1 MQNVAAFLV
10 YPVLLTAIS
19 TAVATAETAQV
30 GPRPAYLVS
39 KMKDGPLKTRLEA
52 CLGQPVKRTDFSIG
66 HRGAALQFPEHTA
79 ESYRAAGVMGAG
91 LIECDVTFTADKELV
106 CRHAQDDLH
115 TTTNIL
121 TSNLADKCTATFQP
135 AANGEKASAEC
146 RASDLTLAEFLSLS
160 GKMDAAD
167 AQATTPQAYQD
178 GTAGWRTDLYATG
191 GTLLTHRQSIDL
203 IRSLGGKFIPELK
216 APKVSMPYDGMTQGD
231 YAQKLVDE
239 YKAAGVPAKDVFL
252 QSFDLNDVLYWVENE
267 SEFGKQAV
275 FLEGRYS
282 AGAFD
287 PANPDNLSPTMTE
300 LKAMGVNYIAPPIW
314 VLLAMED
321 GKIVPSAYAQAAR
334 DAGLKIMTWTL
345 ERSGPLA
352 SGGGWYFQTIGDAIT
367 GDGMVYEVLD
377 VLAQDVGV
385 AGVFSDWPATTSF
398 YASCMGL
405 P

>member
-1 MQNVAAFLV
+1 MILRALSIGIA
-10 YPVLLTAIS
+10 LTS
-19 TAVATAETAQV
+19 FTSATLADTAQV

-52 CLGQPVKRTDFSIG
+52 CLGQPVKQTDFSIG

-121 TSNLADKCTATFQP
+121 TSDLADKCTAPFQP
-135 AANGEKASAEC
+135 AAGGQKASADC
-146 RASDLTLAEFLSLS
+146 RASDVTLAQFMTLS

-178 GTAGWRTDLYATG
+178 GTAAWRTDLYATH

-216 APKVSMPYDGMTQGD
+216 VPKVSMPFDGMTQAD

-239 YKAAGVPAKDVFL
+239 YKAANIPAKDVFL
-252 QSFDLNDVLYWVENE
+252 QSFDLKDVVYWIENE

-275 FLEGRYS
+275 LLDGRFA
-282 AGAFD
+282 AGPFD
-287 PANPDNLSPTMTE
+287 PSRPESLSPTMGE
-300 LKAMGVNYIAPPIW
+300 LKGMGVNYIAPPIW
-314 VLLAMED
+314 VLLALED
-321 GKIVPSAYAQAAR
+321 GKIVPSAYATAAR
-334 DAGLKIMTWTL
+334 EAGLQIMTWTL
-345 ERSGPLA
+345 ERSGPLNG
-352 SGGGWYFQTIGDAIT
+352 GGGWYFQTISDAVLD
-367 GDGMVYEVLD
+367 DGMVYEILH

-385 AGVFSDWPATTSF
+385 VGVFSDWPATTSF